1 MSDGQS
7 FILILSAFYL
17 WESIYWVRPHSVS
30 FVRYFNRWKQSVATD
45 LLYGRRRAIFFSPL
59 PGLFFPQFI
68 GSELPYT
75 FNSATLKLTGG
86 ALLSWDELQIKQEGS
101 TLYFNK
107 KYKFDFPSGIQ
118 AAASAQLLHD
128 FAQTPEVKR
137 TKHIRE
143 FYRKQLSS
151 TRSKRIIQK
160 AKIATSTLRFNGVFL
175 ILLCFAIIPYSY
187 IFNKGSLHFAI
198 TLAIT
203 ICFVIF
209 QAFLAY
215 FVARRLYPGKRKYS
229 LIIGLSS
236 LFPWQ
241 AIHVGQHLLS
251 NALSLQHPLAI
262 SAALLSPKDLC
273 AQISSYW
280 RKMEYGPNQN
290 LSPLFKNEL
299 QEFLKREGIEKESLF
314 LAPEKSSKETASYCP
329 CCQAQFREGFS
340 TCSDC
345 KEVSL
350 ITFNKE

>member
-7 FILILSAFYL
+7 FIFILSAFYL
-17 WESIYWVRPHSVS
+17 WESIYWVRPHSVNL
-30 FVRYFNRWKQSVATD
+30 VRYFNRWRLSVATD

-68 GSELPYT
+68 GSELPYS
-75 FNSATLKLTGG
+75 FNSATLKLKGG
-86 ALLSWDELQIKQEGS
+86 SSLSWNELQIKQEGS
-101 TLYFNK
+101 TLHFNK
-107 KYKFDFPSGIQ
+107 KYKLDFPSGIQ
-118 AAASAQLLHD
+118 AAASADLLNEL
-128 FAQTPEVKR
+128 AQAPEEKR
-137 TKHIRE
+137 TKYIRE

-151 TRSKRIIQK
+151 TRSKRIIRK

-175 ILLCFAIIPYSY
+175 LLLCFVIIPYSY
-187 IFNKGSLHFAI
+187 IFNKGSLHFVI

-203 ICFVIF
+203 FCLVIY

-215 FVARRLYPGKRKYS
+215 FVARRIYPGKRKYN

-241 AIHVGQHLLS
+241 AMHVGQHLLS
-251 NALSLQHPLAI
+251 NALSMQHPLAI
-262 SAALLSPKDLC
+262 SAALLSNKNLNV
-273 AQISSYW
+273 QVSSYW

-299 QEFLKREGIEKESLF
+299 QEFLKREGIEEESLF
-314 LAPEKSSKETASYCP
+314 LAPKKSSNETASYCP

-345 KEVSL
+345 KEVTL
-350 ITFNKE
+350 IAFDKE